1 MAYGIEDIA
10 KMQVTGPV
18 QGGDMVMKPD
28 QAPVGAA
35 ALLNKMQNKNTPGI
49 FKLPMPDKQM
59 PDFMKVAAEGVEQ
72 QTAKGDTI
80 NQMAGELI
88 RQGIDTRGLGMDE
101 IIKIYEETFGSP
113 GDVDQFGI
121 SKVDPSDWR
130 TILQMINSG
139 MSSEEIDA
147 QIAAAKFP
155 GNFTDKKQNV
165 VELPRN
171 LKTGPDN
178 PETELAYITDDEKAL
193 LAFMKPGT
201 PHVGPENVPTYD
213 EGDYLEDIGY
223 SRQEIDRQQER
234 APTIDTS
241 TREGQQ
247 QRQDFRDRTGS
258 DVITDREL
266 EGRGIERDSAAF
278 DRLIA
283 APAGGYEDL
292 VDIDMSLGGESG
304 GGGGEI
310 NQEAESF
317 FKANKDKITSALGD
331 FKGDVK
337 DLFITAWNT
346 TGGKVKNMFTG
357 DSKKGSTDGEEE
369 TDAEKDWKEYVK
381 KIGIGGITLAPMLGL
396 SAGKEI
402 GKMLHDF
409 KVTPEKLRDENYL
422 AIMKDTLKGDRLKEF
437 EKKHAAKIAEA
448 YGEGEE
454 GGGFRDALA
463 SAVAPE
469 GSEAQRRTDPEAY
482 YKQPGRDPEGKFFQP
497 VSSRFANTMGNL
509 EDIASIDVS
518 TIDDPDF
525 KQRIFDA
532 RAVVA
537 KERDA
542 ADKRTGKG
550 RRYGGGSDL
559 IEEKLEE
566 IVSTTPTDP
575 RAGKFNV
582 GGTMPYTDAIRTAGV
597 ETDVPLGRRF
607 QVDKEGKYRGS
618 SGMDLSEAM
627 KYATLGGYGQLEPF
641 QEYLTRRRKHL
652 GEDKPQWF
660 DEEGNVIYSETA

>member
-1 MAYGIEDIA
+1 MARGIEELTE
-10 KMQVTGPV
+10 MQVTGPV

-28 QAPVGAA
+28 QTPVGAA
-35 ALLNKMQNKNTPGI
+35 ALLNKMSRQNTPGI

-113 GDVDQFGI
+113 GDVDQFGV

-139 MSSEEIDA
+139 MSEEEIDA
-147 QIAAAKFP
+147 QVAAAKFP

-178 PETELAYITDDEKAL
+178 PETELAYITDDEKAM
-193 LAFMKPGT
+193 LAFLNPGT
-201 PHVGPENVPTYD
+201 PHEGPEGVPTYD
-213 EGDYLEDIGY
+213 EDPYDEQQKGQTYTQAY
-223 SRQEIDRQQER
+223 SGGSDSSS
-234 APTIDTS
+234 DGGFDDS
-241 TREGQQ
+241 GREGA
-247 QRQDFRDRTGS
+247 
-258 DVITDREL
+258 I
-266 EGRGIERDSAAF
+266 
-278 DRLIA
+278 
-283 APAGGYEDL
+283 AGGG
-292 VDIDMSLGGESG
+292 MSLGSDSPFEPGST
-304 GGGGEI
+304 
-310 NQEAESF
+310 ADAS
-317 FKANKDKITSALGD
+317 FKATQDETAYVTEAKGGDIGDYKYHSEDEGRKYDEEFAKSLAQQTGQDPYSTPFMETLLDTITLSDPLYQSTSEIPNYDEIEKLIKNWKRYEGKLGGLGIMDFASLLAGPKYKEGSKKLLREVGEGEPDEFTLEGLREKIKELG
-331 FKGDVK
+331 GDQAIESLKHLKPELYYKFV
-337 DLFITAWNT
+337 DAT
-346 TGGKVKNMFTG
+346 TGGAVE
-357 DSKKGSTDGEEE
+357 DLSKAKLEDLSGYSLKERQS
-369 TDAEKDWKEYVK
+369 KEY
-381 KIGIGGITLAPMLGL
+381 
-396 SAGKEI
+396 
-402 GKMLHDF
+402 
-409 KVTPEKLRDENYL
+409 
-422 AIMKDTLKGDRLKEF
+422 KDK
-437 EKKHAAKIAEA
+437 EA
-448 YGEGEE
+448 YNRKVFEARE
-454 GGGFRDALA
+454 
-463 SAVAPE
+463 VA
-469 GSEAQRRTDPEAY
+469 
-482 YKQPGRDPEGKFFQP
+482 
-497 VSSRFANTMGNL
+497 
-509 EDIASIDVS
+509 
-518 TIDDPDF
+518 
-525 KQRIFDA
+525 
-532 RAVVA
+532 A

-542 ADKRTGKG
+542 ADKRTGQG
-550 RRYGGGSDL
+550 RGYGGGSDV

-566 IVSTTPTDP
+566 IIETPTTTDP
-575 RAGKFNV
+575 RAGAFSV